1 MFNNNINPF
10 LSQTQQK
17 SLITTQPVVQ
27 QQPQQVQQA
36 PTSFIGATNP
46 FNKAS
51 FGHLAGVTKNG
62 PGSFLQTD
70 PGKLGLGD
78 KAIQLGDNKV
88 LGKEL
93 YISI

>member
-1 MFNNNINPF
+1 MFSNNINPF
-10 LSQTQQK
+10 LSQTQSK
-17 SLITTQPVVQ
+17 SLITSQPAV
-27 QQPQQVQQA
+27 QQPQQTQQT
-36 PTSFIGATNP
+36 PTSLIGTTNP
-46 FNKAS
+46 FSKAS

-62 PGSFLQTD
+62 PGSFLQAE
-70 PGKLGLGD
+70 PGQMGLGN